1 MNLLQQDMFDE
12 LYQEETKM
20 QLMAYW
26 RFIGGYPL
34 AAAEYVKALE
44 THFKVYSLTRLL

>member
-1 MNLLQQDMFDE
+1 MFDE